1 LFYQGILNSIARSTL
16 GSGAAESIVAEN
28 GAIAPKKLYKYWKR
42 RNYLNRQFRK
52 RSRHLQALHRS
63 CVRHLRPV
71 TEPLALISQVQRS
84 GGSLLSQLFDAH
96 PELHAHPH
104 ELKIGYPRKYSW
116 PKIDLTDGPARWF
129 ETLFETSILD
139 HFESGYKKQKNLD
152 ETFLFLLL
160 PSLQSELFS
169 HYLNS
174 MDAVGLRDVFD
185 AYMTSYFGAWLN
197 NQNAFGPKKY
207 VTAFTARLS
216 MRKENV
222 AAFFETYPDGRLISV
237 IRDPKNWYPSASR
250 HRPSI
255 YGDIDKAMG
264 LWQKNA
270 RAMLW
275 NKENYGNRVC
285 ILTFE
290 DLVGKTESVMRY
302 LAEFL
307 SIEFDD
313 CLLMP
318 TFNRFPIKANTS
330 FDARRHGIVN
340 ATLNR
345 YKTLTH
351 KELDFIDHLSAD
363 LHRQVV
369 GLAHRF

>member
-1 LFYQGILNSIARSTL
+1 
-16 GSGAAESIVAEN
+16 
-28 GAIAPKKLYKYWKR
+28 
-42 RNYLNRQFRK
+42 
-52 RSRHLQALHRS
+52 
-63 CVRHLRPV
+63 
-71 TEPLALISQVQRS
+71 
-84 GGSLLSQLFDAH
+84 
-96 PELHAHPH
+96 
-104 ELKIGYPRKYSW
+104 
-116 PKIDLTDGPARWF
+116 
-129 ETLFETSILD
+129 
-139 HFESGYKKQKNLD
+139 
-152 ETFLFLLL
+152 
-160 PSLQSELFS
+160 
-169 HYLNS
+169 
-174 MDAVGLRDVFD
+174 
-185 AYMTSYFGAWLN
+185 
-197 NQNAFGPKKY
+197 
-207 VTAFTARLS
+207 

-255 YGDIDKAMG
+255 YGDIDKAME
-264 LWQKNA
+264 LWEKNA

-290 DLVGKTESVMRY
+290 DLIGKTESVMRY

-330 FDARRHGIVN
+330 FDARRHGIMD

-345 YKTLTH
+345 YKTLTNE
-351 KELDFIDHLSAD
+351 ELDFIDHLSAD